1 MRHASLLLV
10 GSCLAVLTT
19 PASAQSADVQP
30 STAQTA
36 TGQTDAGQTDAGQGV
51 PAAAPVAQL
60 DSGIDSSDIVVT
72 A

>member
-30 STAQTA
+30 STAQTD
-36 TGQTDAGQTDAGQGV
+36 TGQTDAGQGV
-51 PAAAPVAQL
+51 PAAAPAAQL